1 MPGYKLNHAQYK
13 TMSGKTI
20 ETPAAS
26 VSRVVET
33 LKRTSLFQGMDV
45 SDIEHVAAQVVTRQF
60 PKNTVVVTQGDVTD
74 SLYIIIE
81 GKVDVFLQND
91 KGKEIIIN
99 TLSDCDTFGEL
110 APLGGIPRQA
120 SIITT
125 ENSVLGVISR
135 QVFMDTLLTKPA
147 ISMRIIDRLITL
159 IQDLTEEVS
168 SLALDDVY
176 NRVVRVLYKHAEEVG
191 NKLVTEKLTQQDI
204 ALRVGATREM
214 VHRILKE
221 LKTGGYISIEGKH
234 ITIEKKLPP
243 GW

>member
-1 MPGYKLNHAQYK
+1 MVEIK
-13 TMSGKTI
+13 
-20 ETPAAS
+20 
-26 VSRVVET
+26 ET
-33 LKRTSLFQGMDV
+33 LNKTTLFSGMDPDALD
-45 SDIEHVAAQVVTRQF
+45 DIASQTVIKKF
-60 PKNTVVVTQGDVTD
+60 PKNTVILGQGDDTD
-74 SLYIIIE
+74 SLYVIVK
-81 GKVDVFLQND
+81 GKVDVFLHND

-99 TLSDCDTFGEL
+99 TLGESESFGEL

-125 ENSVLGVISR
+125 EESTFGIISR
-135 QVFMDTLLTKPA
+135 QVFMDTLLARPT
-147 ISMRIIDRLITL
+147 ISMRIIDLLISR

-168 SLALDDVY
+168 SLALEDVY

-191 NKLVTEKLTQQDI
+191 EKLITEKLTQQDI
-204 ALRVGATREM
+204 ASRVGATREM

>member
-1 MPGYKLNHAQYK
+1 MTSLDSANKPENLKA
-13 TMSGKTI
+13 I
-20 ETPAAS
+20 IA
-26 VSRVVET
+26 T
-33 LKRTSLFQGMDV
+33 LEKTSLFHELDDDV
-45 SDIEHVAAQVVTRQF
+45 VMQVASQVQVREF
-60 PKNTVVVTQGDVTD
+60 PKHSIVVTQGDETD
-74 SLYIIIE
+74 SLYIIMQ

-99 TLSDCDTFGEL
+99 SLSECDSFGEL

-125 ENSVLGVISR
+125 ENCVLLVISR
-135 QVFMDTLLTKPA
+135 QLFMDTLLTKPA
-147 ISMRIIDRLITL
+147 ISMRIINRLISL

-168 SLALDDVY
+168 SLALEDVY

-191 NKLVTEKLTQQDI
+191 DKLVTEKLTQQDI

>member
-1 MPGYKLNHAQYK
+1 M
-13 TMSGKTI
+13 
-20 ETPAAS
+20 AS
-26 VSRVVET
+26 LTET
-33 LKRTSLFQGMDV
+33 LSKTALFSGMDEA
-45 SDIEHVAAQVVTRQF
+45 DIEMVASQTVTRQF
-60 PKNTVVVTQGDVTD
+60 PKNTVIVSQGDDTD
-74 SLYIIIE
+74 SIYVIVR
-81 GKVDVFLQND
+81 GKVDVFLHND

-99 TLSDCDTFGEL
+99 TLGLCESFGEL

-125 ENSVLGVISR
+125 EDSTFGIISR
-135 QVFMDTLLTKPA
+135 QIFMDTLLVKPA
-147 ISMRIIDRLITL
+147 IAMRIIDLLITR

-168 SLALDDVY
+168 SLALEDVY

-191 NKLVTEKLTQQDI
+191 EKLVTEKLTQQDI
-204 ALRVGATREM
+204 ASRVGATREM

>member
-1 MPGYKLNHAQYK
+1 MVEIK
-13 TMSGKTI
+13 
-20 ETPAAS
+20 
-26 VSRVVET
+26 ET
-33 LKRTSLFQGMDV
+33 LNKTTLFSGMEPDDLDV
-45 SDIEHVAAQVVTRQF
+45 IASQTVIKKF
-60 PKNTVVVTQGDVTD
+60 PKNTVILGQGDDTD
-74 SLYIIIE
+74 SLYVIVK
-81 GKVDVFLQND
+81 GKVDVFLHND

-99 TLSDCDTFGEL
+99 TLGESESFGEL

-125 ENSVLGVISR
+125 EESTFGIISR
-135 QVFMDTLLTKPA
+135 QVFMDTLLARPT
-147 ISMRIIDRLITL
+147 ISMRIIDLLISR

-168 SLALDDVY
+168 SLALEDVY

-191 NKLVTEKLTQQDI
+191 EKLITEKLTQQDI
-204 ALRVGATREM
+204 ASRVGATREM

>member
-1 MPGYKLNHAQYK
+1 MESSKKPENINRVINTLHK
-13 TMSGKTI
+13 TALFEGLD
-20 ETPAAS
+20 ET
-26 VSRVVET
+26 V
-33 LKRTSLFQGMDV
+33 LKQLST
-45 SDIEHVAAQVVTRQF
+45 QVVTRQF
-60 PKNTVVVTQGDVTD
+60 PKNSIVVTQGDETD
-74 SLYIIIE
+74 SLYVIMD

-99 TLSDCDTFGEL
+99 TLGECDSFGEL

-125 ENSVLGVISR
+125 ESSTLVIISR

-147 ISMRIIDRLITL
+147 ISMRIINRLIDL
-159 IQDLTEEVS
+159 IQNLTEEVS
-168 SLALDDVY
+168 SLALEDVY
-176 NRVVRVLYKHAEEVG
+176 NRVVRVLYKHAEQVG
-191 NKLVTEKLTQQDI
+191 DKLVTEKLTQQDI

>member
-1 MPGYKLNHAQYK
+1 MN
-13 TMSGKTI
+13 GKII

-26 VSRVVET
+26 VSRVAET
-33 LKRTSLFQGMDV
+33 LKRTALFQGMDE
-45 SDIEHVAAQVVTRQF
+45 SDIGHVAAQVITRQF

-99 TLSDCDTFGEL
+99 TLGDCDTFGEL

-147 ISMRIIDRLITL
+147 ISI
-159 IQDLTEEVS
+159 
-168 SLALDDVY
+168 
-176 NRVVRVLYKHAEEVG
+176 
-191 NKLVTEKLTQQDI
+191 
-204 ALRVGATREM
+204 
-214 VHRILKE
+214 
-221 LKTGGYISIEGKH
+221 
-234 ITIEKKLPP
+234 
-243 GW
+243 

>member
-1 MPGYKLNHAQYK
+1 MVNMGSAEKPEYINRV
-13 TMSGKTI
+13 I
-20 ETPAAS
+20 ETLRNAA
-26 VSRVVET
+26 
-33 LKRTSLFQGMDV
+33 LFHGLDEAVIKQLA
-45 SDIEHVAAQVVTRQF
+45 EQVATRQF
-60 PKNTVVVTQGDVTD
+60 PKNSIVVTQGDETD
-74 SLYIIIE
+74 SLYVIME
-81 GKVDVFLQND
+81 GKVDVFLQNE

-99 TLSDCDTFGEL
+99 TLAENDSFGEL

-125 ENSVLGVISR
+125 EPSVLIVISR
-135 QVFMDTLLTKPA
+135 QIFMDTLLTKPT
-147 ISMRIIDRLITL
+147 ISLRIINRLVSL
-159 IQDLTEEVS
+159 IEDLTEEVS
-168 SLALDDVY
+168 SLALEDVY
-176 NRVVRVLYKHAEEVG
+176 NRVVRVLYKHAEEIG
-191 NKLVTEKLTQQDI
+191 DKLVTEKLTQQDI

>member
-1 MPGYKLNHAQYK
+1 MDTL
-13 TMSGKTI
+13 T
-20 ETPAAS
+20 
-26 VSRVVET
+26 ET
-33 LKRTSLFQGMDV
+33 LGKTSLFSGMG
-45 SDIEHVAAQVVTRQF
+45 SEDIQVVASQTVIRQF
-60 PKNTVVVTQGDVTD
+60 PKNTVIVSQGDDTD
-74 SLYIIIE
+74 SLFVIIQ
-81 GKVDVFLQND
+81 GKVDVFLHND

-99 TLSDCDTFGEL
+99 TLGQTESFGEL

-125 ENSVLGVISR
+125 EDSTFGIISR

-147 ISMRIIDRLITL
+147 ISMRIIDLLIRR

-168 SLALDDVY
+168 SLALEDVY

-191 NKLVTEKLTQQDI
+191 EKLVTEKLTQQDI
-204 ALRVGATREM
+204 ASRVGATREM

-234 ITIEKKLPP
+234 ITIERKLPP

>member
-1 MPGYKLNHAQYK
+1 M
-13 TMSGKTI
+13 
-20 ETPAAS
+20 AS
-26 VSRVVET
+26 LTET
-33 LKRTSLFQGMDV
+33 LSKTALFSGMDEA
-45 SDIEHVAAQVVTRQF
+45 DIEMVASQTVTRQF
-60 PKNTVVVTQGDVTD
+60 PKNTVIVSQGDDTD
-74 SLYIIIE
+74 SIYVIVQ
-81 GKVDVFLQND
+81 GKVDVFLHND

-99 TLSDCDTFGEL
+99 TLGLCESFGEL

-125 ENSVLGVISR
+125 EDSVFGIISR
-135 QVFMDTLLTKPA
+135 QIFMDTLLVKPA
-147 ISMRIIDRLITL
+147 IAMRIIDLLITR

-168 SLALDDVY
+168 SLALEDVY
-176 NRVVRVLYKHAEEVG
+176 NRVVRVLYKHADEVG
-191 NKLVTEKLTQQDI
+191 EKLVTEKLTQQDI
-204 ALRVGATREM
+204 ARRVGATREM

>member
-1 MPGYKLNHAQYK
+1 MHNV
-13 TMSGKTI
+13 I
-20 ETPAAS
+20 ET
-26 VSRVVET
+26 
-33 LKRTSLFQGMDV
+33 LQKTSLFKGLDLA
-45 SDIEHVAAQVVTRQF
+45 DIKQVAGQVVTRQF
-60 PKNTVVVTQGDVTD
+60 PKNTVVVTQGDDTD
-74 SLYIIIE
+74 SLYVILE
-81 GKVDVFLQND
+81 GKVDVYLQND

-99 TLSDCDTFGEL
+99 TLSECDTFGEL

-120 SIITT
+120 SIVTT
-125 ENSVLGVISR
+125 ENSLMAIISR

-147 ISMRIIDRLITL
+147 ISMRIIDRLINL
-159 IQDLTEEVS
+159 IQDLTQEVS
-168 SLALDDVY
+168 SLALEDVY
-176 NRVVRVLYKHAEEVG
+176 NRVVRVLYKHSEEIG
-191 NKLVTEKLTQQDI
+191 DKLVTEKLTQQDI

>member
-1 MPGYKLNHAQYK
+1 M
-13 TMSGKTI
+13 
-20 ETPAAS
+20 AAIT
-26 VSRVVET
+26 ET
-33 LKRTSLFQGMDV
+33 LSSTTLFSGMEPD
-45 SDIEHVAAQVVTRQF
+45 DIEVIASQTVIKKF
-60 PKNTVVVTQGDVTD
+60 PKNTVIVGQGDETD
-74 SLYIIIE
+74 SLYIIVQ
-81 GKVDVFLQND
+81 GKVDVFLHND

-99 TLSDCDTFGEL
+99 TLGECETFGEL

-125 ENSVLGVISR
+125 EDSIFGIISR
-135 QVFMDTLLTKPA
+135 QVFVDTLLAKPS
-147 ISMRIIDRLITL
+147 ISMRIIDLLISR

-168 SLALDDVY
+168 SLALEDVY
-176 NRVVRVLYKHAEEVG
+176 NRVVRVLYKHADEVG
-191 NKLVTEKLTQQDI
+191 EKLITEKLTQQDI
-204 ALRVGATREM
+204 ASRVGATREM

>member
-1 MPGYKLNHAQYK
+1 
-13 TMSGKTI
+13 MS
-20 ETPAAS
+20 S
-26 VSRVVET
+26 VIET
-33 LKRTSLFQGMDV
+33 LKHNSLFEGLGQ
-45 SDIEHVAAQVVTRQF
+45 SDLENLASQVVTREY
-60 PKNTVVVTQGDVTD
+60 PKHTIVVNQGDQTD
-74 SLYIIIE
+74 SMYIIIS
-81 GKVDVFLQND
+81 GKVDVFLHND

-99 TLSDCDTFGEL
+99 TLTATDSFGEL

-125 ENSVLGVISR
+125 EASLLGVISR
-135 QVFMDTLLTKPA
+135 QVFIDALLVKPE
-147 ISMRIIDRLITL
+147 ISMRIIDRLIEL

-168 SLALDDVY
+168 SLALEDVY
-176 NRVVRVLYKHAEEVG
+176 NRVVRVLHKHADKVG
-191 NKLVTEKLTQQDI
+191 DKLVTEKLTQQDI

-221 LKTGGYISIEGKH
+221 LKTGGYITIEGKQ

>member
-1 MPGYKLNHAQYK
+1 M
-13 TMSGKTI
+13 
-20 ETPAAS
+20 AS
-26 VSRVVET
+26 LTET
-33 LKRTSLFQGMDV
+33 LKKTTLFCGMDQ
-45 SDIEHVAAQVVTRQF
+45 SDIEMVAAQAVTRQF
-60 PKNTVVVTQGDVTD
+60 PKNTVIVSQGDDTD
-74 SLYIIIE
+74 SFYVIVQ

-99 TLSDCDTFGEL
+99 TLGLCESFGEL
-110 APLGGIPRQA
+110 APLGRIPRQA

-125 ENSVLGVISR
+125 EDSTFGIISR
-135 QVFMDTLLTKPA
+135 QVFMDTLLVKPS
-147 ISMRIIDRLITL
+147 IGMRIIDLLITR

-168 SLALDDVY
+168 SLALEDVY
-176 NRVVRVLYKHAEEVG
+176 NRVVRVLYKHADEVG
-191 NKLVTEKLTQQDI
+191 DKLVTEKLTQQDI
-204 ALRVGATREM
+204 ASRVGATREM

>member
-1 MPGYKLNHAQYK
+1 MATL
-13 TMSGKTI
+13 T
-20 ETPAAS
+20 
-26 VSRVVET
+26 ET
-33 LKRTSLFQGMDV
+33 LIKTTLFDGFDAT
-45 SDIEHVAAQVVTRQF
+45 DIENVASQTVIRQF
-60 PKNTVVVTQGDVTD
+60 PKNTVIVSQGDDTD
-74 SLYIIIE
+74 SFYVILQ
-81 GKVDVFLQND
+81 GKVDVFLHND

-99 TLSDCDTFGEL
+99 TLTEYESFGEL

-125 ENSVLGVISR
+125 EDSIFGIISR
-135 QVFMDTLLTKPA
+135 QVFMDTLLTKPSV
-147 ISMRIIDRLITL
+147 SMRIIDLLIGR

-168 SLALDDVY
+168 SLALEDVY
-176 NRVVRVLYKHAEEVG
+176 NRVVRILYKHADEVG
-191 NKLVTEKLTQQDI
+191 EKLVTEKLTQQDI
-204 ALRVGATREM
+204 ASRVGATREM

>member
-1 MPGYKLNHAQYK
+1 M
-13 TMSGKTI
+13 
-20 ETPAAS
+20 
-26 VSRVVET
+26 VSITET
-33 LKRTSLFQGMDV
+33 LSKTSLFSGMEPD
-45 SDIEHVAAQVVTRQF
+45 DIEVVVSQTVIKKF
-60 PKNTVVVTQGDVTD
+60 PKNTVIVGQGDETD
-74 SLYIIIE
+74 SLYFIVQ
-81 GKVDVFLQND
+81 GKVDVFLHND

-99 TLSDCDTFGEL
+99 TLGECESFGEL

-125 ENSVLGVISR
+125 EDSIFGIISR
-135 QVFMDTLLTKPA
+135 QVFIDTLLSKPT
-147 ISMRIIDRLITL
+147 ISMRIIDLLITR

-168 SLALDDVY
+168 SLALEDVY
-176 NRVVRVLYKHAEEVG
+176 NRVVRVLYKHADEVG
-191 NKLVTEKLTQQDI
+191 EKLITEKLTQQDI
-204 ALRVGATREM
+204 ASRVGATREM

>member
-1 MPGYKLNHAQYK
+1 MNKVIQ
-13 TMSGKTI
+13 
-20 ETPAAS
+20 
-26 VSRVVET
+26 T
-33 LKRTSLFQGMDV
+33 LQKNSLFEGL
-45 SDIEHVAAQVVTRQF
+45 DIKDLEHIGSQVVTRQF
-60 PKNTVVVTQGDVTD
+60 PKNTLVVTQGDDTD
-74 SLYIIIE
+74 SLYVIIE

-99 TLSDCDTFGEL
+99 TLSECDSFGEL
-110 APLGGIPRQA
+110 APLGGISRQA

-125 ENSVLGVISR
+125 ENSIMGVISR
-135 QVFMDTLLTKPA
+135 QVFMDTLLVKPA
-147 ISMRIIDRLITL
+147 ISMRIIDRLIHL
-159 IQDLTEEVS
+159 IKDLTEEVS
-168 SLALDDVY
+168 SLALEDVY
-176 NRVVRVLYKHAEEVG
+176 NRVVRILYKHSEAVG

-221 LKTGGYISIEGKH
+221 LKTGGYISIQGKH

>member
-1 MPGYKLNHAQYK
+1 MATL
-13 TMSGKTI
+13 T
-20 ETPAAS
+20 
-26 VSRVVET
+26 ET
-33 LKRTSLFQGMDV
+33 LKSTALFRGLDPA
-45 SDIEHVAAQVVTRQF
+45 DIEMVAAQTVTRQF
-60 PKNTVVVTQGDVTD
+60 PKNTVIVNQGDDTD
-74 SLYIIIE
+74 SFYVIVK
-81 GKVDVFLQND
+81 GKVDVFLHND

-99 TLSDCDTFGEL
+99 TLNVSESFGEL

-125 ENSVLGVISR
+125 EDSIFGIISR
-135 QVFMDTLLTKPA
+135 QVFMDALLVKPS
-147 ISMRIIDRLITL
+147 IGMRIIDLLISR

-168 SLALDDVY
+168 SLALEDVY
-176 NRVVRVLYKHAEEVG
+176 NRVVRVLYKHAAEVG
-191 NKLVTEKLTQQDI
+191 EKLVTEKLTQQDI
-204 ALRVGATREM
+204 ASRVGATREM

>member
-1 MPGYKLNHAQYK
+1 MLEIK
-13 TMSGKTI
+13 
-20 ETPAAS
+20 
-26 VSRVVET
+26 ET
-33 LKRTSLFQGMDV
+33 LNKTTLFSGMEPADLDV
-45 SDIEHVAAQVVTRQF
+45 IASQTVIKKF
-60 PKNTVVVTQGDVTD
+60 PKNTVILGQGDDTD
-74 SLYIIIE
+74 SLYVIVK
-81 GKVDVFLQND
+81 GKVDVFLHND

-99 TLSDCDTFGEL
+99 TLGESESFGEL

-125 ENSVLGVISR
+125 EESTFGIISR
-135 QVFMDTLLTKPA
+135 QVFMDTLLARPT
-147 ISMRIIDRLITL
+147 ISMRIIDLLISR

-168 SLALDDVY
+168 SLALEDVY

-191 NKLVTEKLTQQDI
+191 EKLITEKLTQQDI
-204 ALRVGATREM
+204 ASRVGATREM